1 MIKIILIGSE
11 KVIDVMLENNQL
23 NCTFN
28 IIQMNINFF

>member
-23 NCTFN
+23 NFTFN